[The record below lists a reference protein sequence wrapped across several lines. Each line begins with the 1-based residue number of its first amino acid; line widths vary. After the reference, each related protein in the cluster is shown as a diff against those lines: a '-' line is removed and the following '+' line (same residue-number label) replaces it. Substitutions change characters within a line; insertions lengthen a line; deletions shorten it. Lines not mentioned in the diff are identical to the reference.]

1 MLTRVIVT
9 VDDEVQSI
17 KHQYVG
23 VDRYCVYVFGMCKLF
38 VLQNEMEGA
47 RLPGSAGHRT
57 SSGLL
62 NTR

>member
-1 MLTRVIVT
+1 MLTRVIVA

-38 VLQNEMEGA
+38 VLQN
-47 RLPGSAGHRT
+47 
-57 SSGLL
+57 
-62 NTR
+62 